1 MPNTMFRTLRRRLT
15 LLYAGATLILLS
27 IVAIGMIWWLNQQFT
42 QAADEALY
50 MRMTRELEERDL
62 PIPTALINYYKL
74 YEGDNERS
82 YDLAIDDLS
91 PYLPSQ
97 TPIYIASSASNPSA
111 TSTFAI
117 AVNEYGIAIRE
128 SKNIP
133 PIPLNYDSLMGTLRG
148 SNFDVRTITDIK
160 GNHVRILSYHVQ
172 HDDIHYLQVGRPM
185 SDYVLLQSQIYG
197 TIAMIA
203 IIITLGVSTLA
214 WGLSGYLVAPTERA
228 YDQQRHFITHA
239 SHELRTPLS
248 IIRSSAEVAQLDIP
262 PEHPAAPLIADII
275 VENRHMT
282 TMLDNLLR
290 ITRMQSVGK
299 TVALYDL
306 APLIEEIIATTRH
319 RYPHRCV
326 NSTLA
331 PDTFMTTSDPAY
343 VQHIIHILIDNAIAH
358 TPDTSMIEI
367 DAHMRKGKI
376 QLRVCDDGPGV
387 PADQVERIFQPF
399 VTISRGTAHRGSG
412 VGLSMAQAF
421 CHAIDATLHYHNNQP
436 SGACFVITLRTAR

>member
-1 MPNTMFRTLRRRLT
+1 
-15 LLYAGATLILLS
+15 
-27 IVAIGMIWWLNQQFT
+27 
-42 QAADEALY
+42 
-50 MRMTRELEERDL
+50 
-62 PIPTALINYYKL
+62 
-74 YEGDNERS
+74 
-82 YDLAIDDLS
+82 
-91 PYLPSQ
+91 
-97 TPIYIASSASNPSA
+97 
-111 TSTFAI
+111 
-117 AVNEYGIAIRE
+117 
-128 SKNIP
+128 
-133 PIPLNYDSLMGTLRG
+133 
-148 SNFDVRTITDIK
+148 
-160 GNHVRILSYHVQ
+160 
-172 HDDIHYLQVGRPM
+172 
-185 SDYVLLQSQIYG
+185 
-197 TIAMIA
+197 
-203 IIITLGVSTLA
+203 
-214 WGLSGYLVAPTERA
+214 
-228 YDQQRHFITHA
+228 
-239 SHELRTPLS
+239 
-248 IIRSSAEVAQLDIP
+248 
-262 PEHPAAPLIADII
+262 
-275 VENRHMT
+275 
-282 TMLDNLLR
+282 MLDNLLR

-376 QLRVCDDGPGV
+376 QLRVCDDGTGV